1 MKKTIK
7 IGLVFVLM
15 VYYLYHN
22 FFTNSILAGTYV
34 NENYKCK
41 SALVEIP
48 HELDTLIILDNNKFT
63 NSIWGNGVYKLSY
76 SISGTKIQF
85 IYDYEFGKAGFK
97 TSINRSLFGH
107 PKISLDEDLNYYYKK
122 IK

>member
-48 HELDTLIILDNNKFT
+48 HELDTLIILDNNGKFF
-63 NSIWGNGVYKLSY
+63 SHVGWLRRIA
-76 SISGTKIQF
+76 
-85 IYDYEFGKAGFK
+85 FG
-97 TSINRSLFGH
+97 
-107 PKISLDEDLNYYYKK
+107 
-122 IK
+122 